1 MKLGNVLD
9 SAYMPVCSFK
19 SENVAQYEC
28 LMQELNCDQGQ
39 RNSSRA
45 CEVLAYDTVPKRKT
59 WMHIVEK
66 DLLVSD
72 FHTLISLSFYIRRDK
87 ADTG

>member
-28 LMQELNCDQGQ
+28 LMQELNCDQG
-39 RNSSRA
+39 
-45 CEVLAYDTVPKRKT
+45 
-59 WMHIVEK
+59 
-66 DLLVSD
+66 
-72 FHTLISLSFYIRRDK
+72 
-87 ADTG
+87 